1 MMTLAI
7 EQWRQTR
14 GAGEARLKPPK
25 IWDLFSKTR
34 VKVRYA
40 AQKIFISK
48 FSDKRTFSDKGTFSD
63 KQEDIFGQEDIFQT
77 SLQ

>member
-1 MMTLAI
+1 MNHDVI
-7 EQWRQTR
+7 EFYVEMNEKLQRTS
-14 GAGEARLKPPK
+14 
-25 IWDLFSKTR
+25 LFFFYETR
-34 VKVRYA
+34 VKVRYE
-40 AQKIFISK
+40 AQKSFISK